1 MLEKLIKFDQV
12 VHGYRDGHRQLAAS
26 LGLNV
31 EAADAMALASD
42 LLTSRSLR
50 DDEDYITAYPLKSEH
65 KYVFARTWPAPE
77 MPRPGCVWTHSLVL
91 DYVTVSK
98 IDDAGFIRSLFR
110 RPSIATLPTYGAPL
124 THAIDSLADQQ
135 AVVLDR
141 HAESAIRRVYGAGRT
156 RDINLCGQGS
166 EWDEKVALAIWSQM
180 PPRLRRTVAFC
191 TQSSSAGLPLDA
203 DATINFSSF
212 PGSDMPCPG
221 DEVEPAE
228 DTERGFRLLAKDLTR
243 RYTTPLRRFLRRYS
257 VDVSDPFGAIPV
269 LAEVFLWLGD
279 ADKSEDFAA
288 VARLVGRAFPSRR
301 DAQLLKQDLL
311 LGRFFNGSY
320 SAERQA
326 LSFLG
331 TLGAIDGQHVLM
343 TIPDEVQLAD
353 VFPAIAR
360 EPAMLTDLMA
370 LRTNVEL
377 ADLVESSI
385 RHVVKL
391 VPLDV
396 LATLKMS
403 DQQAVELARI
413 RPELLRDETFWL
425 CNASAKKLL
434 LSSCELDEGS
444 VSCFIRVFCETLD
457 QADLE
462 ILLHHAP
469 DRVVSSVS
477 MLWNRSAIP
486 LEVSR
491 LIVLQFARSGDLL
504 RKVIACTNVLP
515 RAIWADIGN
524 ALASPRGG
532 SIGGVDDWVRILKRA
547 NVTGLERH
555 ESTLAALL
563 FAEGISSQAIVA
575 KTLLA
580 VSFDVLYVVAWNGA
594 LTLQEQSILDPSL
607 PDLGG
612 YRSWDYCRRLAC
624 AVLDA
629 ITRDKGWEVTLLG
642 MDVSPL
648 AARGIVREIETH
660 RNAQDEF
667 RRLSEKLDDV
677 PDGRRKWGRV
687 IEDAMKY
694 TFRFGPFSF

>member
-1 MLEKLIKFDQV
+1 MSEKPIKFDQV

-65 KYVFARTWPAPE
+65 KFVFARTWPAPE

-98 IDDAGFIRSLFR
+98 IDDAEFIRSLFR
-110 RPSIATLPTYGAPL
+110 RPSIATLPMYGAPL
-124 THAIDSLADQQ
+124 TYDIDSLADQQ

-141 HAESAIRRVYGAGRT
+141 HAESAIRRVYGARKTRT
-156 RDINLCGQGS
+156 INLCGQGS
-166 EWDEKVALAIWSQM
+166 EWDEKAALAIWSQM

-191 TQSSSAGLPLDA
+191 TQSSSAALPLDA
-203 DATINFSSF
+203 DVTINFSSF
-212 PGSDMPCPG
+212 AGSDMLCPD
-221 DEVEPAE
+221 DEVWRAE
-228 DTERGFRLLAKDLTR
+228 DNEHGFRLLAIDLTR

-257 VDVSDPFGAIPV
+257 VDVSDPFGAMPV
-269 LAEVFLWLGD
+269 LAEVFLLLGG
-279 ADKSEDFAA
+279 ADKTEDFAA
-288 VARLVGRAFPSRR
+288 VARFLGRAFSSRR
-301 DAQLLKQDLL
+301 EAKLLKQDLL
-311 LGRFFNGSY
+311 LGRFFSGSFP
-320 SAERQA
+320 AARQA
-326 LSFLG
+326 FSFLG
-331 TLGAIDGQHVLM
+331 TLRAIDGQHVLM
-343 TIPDEVQLAD
+343 TLPDEAQLAD

-360 EPAMLTDLMA
+360 EPSVLTEMMA
-370 LRTNVEL
+370 LRRNAEL
-377 ADLVESSI
+377 ADLVDSSI
-385 RHVVKL
+385 RHVVEL

-396 LATLKMS
+396 LATLKKT

-413 RPELLRDETFWL
+413 RPELLRDEKFWL

-434 LSSCELDEGS
+434 LSSCELDAGS

-462 ILLHHAP
+462 ILLHQAP
-469 DRVVSSVS
+469 DSVVSSIS
-477 MLWNRSAIP
+477 MLWDRSAIP
-486 LEVSR
+486 LTVSR
-491 LIVLQFARSGDLL
+491 MIVQQFARSGDLL

-524 ALASPRGG
+524 ALASLPGG
-532 SIGGVDDWVRILKRA
+532 AIDGGDWVRILKRT
-547 NVTGLERH
+547 NVTRLEKH

-563 FAEGISSQAIVA
+563 FAEGISSQTIVA

-580 VSFDVLYVVAWNGA
+580 VSFDLLYVVAWNGA

-607 PDLGG
+607 PDVGR
-612 YRSWDYCRRLAC
+612 YWSWDYCRRLAC

-629 ITRDKGWEVTLLG
+629 IACENGWEVTLLG

-648 AARGIVREIETH
+648 TGRGIVREIGTH
-660 RNAQDEF
+660 RNAHDEF
-667 RRLSEKLDDV
+667 RLLSEKLDDV
-677 PDGRRKWGRV
+677 PDGRRKWGQA

-694 TFRFGPFSF
+694 TSRSGPFSF